1 MGMRV
6 TPGQSVRT
14 RAIVRV
20 SHSPEQREVLPVR
33 VVARSMKTKPHVR
46 PLDGRRVGEYQRPN
60 SVRDSEIPAIIF
72 DIMR

>member
-1 MGMRV
+1 MGMKV

-33 VVARSMKTKPHVR
+33 VVARSMEKKSHVR
-46 PLDGRRVGEYQRPN
+46 PLDGSRVGEYQRPN
-60 SVRDSEIPAIIF
+60 RVRDSEIPAIIF
-72 DIMR
+72 DVMR